1 MIYSSMEKMFLRY
14 LVELERRLKIQEI
27 LMFAIYQE
35 ICWMNLRLASFIV
48 SI

>member
-1 MIYSSMEKMFLRY
+1 MIYSLKGRMFSKY